1 MKKTFAIIAAL
12 MAVLTIVGCAGAPIG
27 QMAPIGQPQ
36 ETKAY
41 PPKIIEH
48 KGTAFGRD
56 MPKWMDAALD
66 GHKAVEKL
74 PEYAGKYVV
83 VVSADGKDLTGA
95 QLVAGRMDAQTSI
108 AQMISTQVQDS
119 FNAAQVGDKDKI
131 ESYMERTVKSLSSA
145 TFSGFAEEADWWVK
159 LQTYTADGKA
169 SDQIYRVIQIWDI
182 DKDRLMKQIDKILDD
197 NMKNEPEITE
207 GKQRAMD
214 LVKQS
219 VDSGF

>member
-12 MAVLTIVGCAGAPIG
+12 MAVLTIAGCASGSGAQTVPVG
-27 QMAPIGQPQ
+27 TPQ

-56 MPKWMDAALD
+56 LPKWIDAALD

-83 VVSADGKDLTGA
+83 IVSEDGKDLTGT
-95 QLVAGRMDAQTSI
+95 QLAASRIDAQTTIS
-108 AQMISTQVQDS
+108 QMISTQVQDS
-119 FNAAQVGDKDKI
+119 FTAAQVGDKDKI

-159 LQTYTADGKA
+159 LQTYTPDGKA

-182 DKDRLMKQIDKILDD
+182 DKDRLMKQIDKVLDD

-219 VDSGF
+219 VDTGF